1 NCNFGV
7 FYGLFP
13 SGLQK
18 TLKFKAGLD
27 MTKEQCAGIID
38 NLKNGYP
45 RLTEWQDETKKR
57 AANTCFAETRLG
69 RRRYIVGILSPDWG
83 KRSFAERCA
92 MNTPIQ
98 GTAAD
103 IIKLAMGRIAQGIKE
118 RPWLKPFLQIHD
130 ELVFEIPADKLDEAV
145 YFVKACMEEQ
155 PFTDFDVPIIAEAAY
170 GTNFGDLVEMEGA

>member
-1 NCNFGV
+1 
-7 FYGLFP
+7 
-13 SGLQK
+13 
-18 TLKFKAGLD
+18 
-27 MTKEQCAGIID
+27 M
-38 NLKNGYP
+38 
-45 RLTEWQDETKKR
+45 
-57 AANTCFAETRLG
+57 LG
-69 RRRYIVGILSPDWG
+69 RRRYIVGILSTDWS

-103 IIKLAMGRIAQGIKE
+103 IIKLAMGRIAAGLKE

-170 GTNFGDLVEMEGA
+170 GTNFGDLVEMEGV